1 MKTLKRLLLF
11 TTCICFLTTCSK
23 DNDFFG
29 GGQND
34 LNYKV
39 EKYCKPYHGLD
50 QDRYVVM
57 RSTGLRVH
65 YRIIGKGPIDMVFIP
80 GWTNPLEIYTKQF
93 DFFRDK
99 ARCIYIDVPGQGL
112 SDAPEGIDYTMGLMA
127 DAIYDVV
134 RKEGVKK
141 FVGVGFSMGPIPLGQ
156 FEKKHPGMITKLV
169 NIEGS
174 YTPWPTEEPA
184 RSEFLYGVDGLYTFL
199 DWMLGWGPDEK
210 MFLGS
215 LLVPP
220 DAPDDLKEFVEYF
233 YDFPTWLMHNIYY
246 WCNMEEVNKP
256 VGWKIPILS
265 IYIADPDP
273 VNEALIFPNSHVE
286 VIGGSGHCVQWEKYE
301 LVNRHIWKFISD
313 RPGRRY

>member
-1 MKTLKRLLLF
+1 MKTLKRLLLV
-11 TTCICFLTTCSK
+11 TGCLILLTTCSK
-23 DNDFFG
+23 DDSFFG

-34 LNYKV
+34 LNYNA

-57 RSTGLRVH
+57 RNTGLRVH
-65 YRIIGKGPIDMVFIP
+65 YRIIGKGPIDIVFVP

-93 DFFRDK
+93 DYFRDK
-99 ARCIYIDVPGQGL
+99 ARCIYVDVPGQGL

-127 DAIYDVV
+127 DAIYDIVK
-134 RKEGVKK
+134 KEGVKK
-141 FVGVGFSMGPIPLGQ
+141 FVAIGFSMGPVPLGQ

-174 YTPWPTEEPA
+174 YTPWPPEGTDA
-184 RSEFLYGVDGLYTFL
+184 RVAFLADLNGFL
-199 DWMLGWGPDEK
+199 DWMSNWGKDEK
-210 MFLGS
+210 IYFGS

-220 DAPDDLKEFVEYF
+220 TAPDDLKEFVKYF
-233 YDFPTWLMHNIYY
+233 YEFPTWLMHNIYY
-246 WCNMEEVNKP
+246 WYTREEVNKP

-265 IYIADPDP
+265 IYIAPPDP
-273 VNEALIFPNSHVE
+273 VNEALIFPNSEVHVIE
-286 VIGGSGHCVQWEKYE
+286 GSGHAVQWEKYE
-301 LVNRHIWKFISD
+301 IVNPLIWKFVSC